1 MFLTTIEL
9 IVAILITDIY
19 YVFTLAPAVNIQKM
33 LQTSKFCQQHPK
45 IVTNLKSQIA
55 LSPCPT
61 LVTTFHMQRN
71 LPTSNFPTSRSF
83 ATVFSSYTYS
93 HHYEPYEIK

>member
-45 IVTNLKSQIA
+45 
-55 LSPCPT
+55 LSICSEIYQLQT
-61 LVTTFHMQRN
+61 FQLLVLLQLSFLATRILIIMNHMKLN
-71 LPTSNFPTSRSF
+71 N
-83 ATVFSSYTYS
+83 
-93 HHYEPYEIK
+93 